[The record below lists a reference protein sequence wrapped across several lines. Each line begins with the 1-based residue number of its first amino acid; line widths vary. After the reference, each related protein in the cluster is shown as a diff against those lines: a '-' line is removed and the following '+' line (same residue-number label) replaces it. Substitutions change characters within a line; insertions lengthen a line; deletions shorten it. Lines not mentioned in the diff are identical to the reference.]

1 MKIQPKN
8 PELYEEVRKLVKR
21 ANQRLVRL
29 ERNFGT
35 NTWGS
40 KLLRNE
46 LDIETLNAWT
56 SSNRIRFNKRMSETQ
71 LKAIK
76 KSTESFLSSKTS
88 RVKGVKQ
95 VKNKQIEGIRISLSS
110 PDLLVT
116 SEEAETLYEFFGE
129 DYSSAITSK
138 MPHSDDILAIMVEAR
153 QVPAYRRRKYFME
166 QIEQYIE
173 LGNDVDMKRKLGKLY
188 RKYVK

>member
-8 PELYEEVRKLVKR
+8 PELYEEVRKLVKK

-29 ERNFGT
+29 ERNFGV
-35 NTWGS
+35 NSWGS
-40 KLLRNE
+40 KKLRNE

-56 SSNRIRFNKRMSETQ
+56 SSNRIRFNKKMTETQ
-71 LKAIK
+71 LNAIK
-76 KSTESFLSSKTS
+76 KATQSFLSSKTS

-95 VKNKQIEGIRISLSS
+95 VQKKQIEGLRRSLSS
-110 PDLLVT
+110 PDLIVSVEDT
-116 SEEAETLYEFFGE
+116 ETLYNFFGE
-129 DYSSAITSK
+129 DYAADITSK
-138 MPHSDDILAIMVEAR
+138 LPGSDVIALMLEAK
-153 QVPAYRRRKYFME
+153 QTPQYRRRKYFFE
-166 QIEQYIE
+166 QIENYIE

>member
-29 ERNFGT
+29 ERNFGI
-35 NTWGS
+35 NSWGS
-40 KLLRNE
+40 KKLRNE

-56 SSNRIRFNKRMSETQ
+56 SSNRIRFNKKMTETQ
-71 LKAIK
+71 LNAIK
-76 KSTESFLSSKTS
+76 KATQSFLSSKTS

-95 VKNKQIEGIRISLSS
+95 LQKKQIEGLRRSLSS
-110 PDLLVT
+110 PDLIVSVEDT
-116 SEEAETLYEFFGE
+116 ETLYNFFGE
-129 DYSSAITSK
+129 DYATDITSK
-138 MPHSDDILAIMVEAR
+138 LPGSDVIALMLEAK
-153 QVPAYRRRKYFME
+153 QTPQYRRRKYFFE
-166 QIEQYIE
+166 QIENYIE
-173 LGNDVDMKRKLGKLY
+173 FGNDVDMKRKLGKLY

>member
-8 PELYEEVRKLVKR
+8 PELYEEVRKLVKK

-29 ERNFGT
+29 ERNFGV
-35 NTWGS
+35 NSWGS
-40 KLLRNE
+40 KKLRNE

-56 SSNRIRFNKRMSETQ
+56 SSNRIRFNKKMTETQ
-71 LKAIK
+71 LNAIK
-76 KSTESFLSSKTS
+76 KATQSFISSKTS

-95 VKNKQIEGIRISLSS
+95 VQKKQIEGLRRSLSS
-110 PDLLVT
+110 PDLIVSVEDT
-116 SEEAETLYEFFGE
+116 ETLYNFFGE
-129 DYSSAITSK
+129 DYAADITSK
-138 MPHSDDILAIMVEAR
+138 LPGSDVIALMLEAK
-153 QVPAYRRRKYFME
+153 QTPQYRRRKYFFE
-166 QIEQYIE
+166 QIENYIE

>member
-29 ERNFGT
+29 ERNFGV
-35 NTWGS
+35 NSWGS
-40 KLLRNE
+40 KKLRNE

-56 SSNRIRFNKRMSETQ
+56 SSNRIRFNKKMTETQ
-71 LKAIK
+71 LNAIK
-76 KSTESFLSSKTS
+76 KATQSFLSSKTS

-95 VKNKQIEGIRISLSS
+95 VQKKQIEGLRRSLSS
-110 PDLLVT
+110 PDLIVSVEDT
-116 SEEAETLYEFFGE
+116 ETLYNFFGE
-129 DYSSAITSK
+129 DYATDITSK
-138 MPHSDDILAIMVEAR
+138 LQGSDVIALMLEAK
-153 QVPAYRRRKYFME
+153 QIPQYRRRKYFFE
-166 QIEQYIE
+166 QIENYIE
-173 LGNDVDMKRKLGKLY
+173 FGNDVDMKRKLGKLY